1 MFVNNN
7 ENPFG
12 GKFQDEDNF
21 FLQPEDI
28 HSFANKTEP
37 QRRLNDYDY
46 NILKEDAYKDVTDEI
61 LS

>member
-12 GKFQDEDNF
+12 SKLQDEDNF

-28 HSFANKTEP
+28 HSFANQTEP
-37 QRRLNDYDY
+37 Q
-46 NILKEDAYKDVTDEI
+46 
-61 LS
+61 